1 LTGTLNHALVN
12 HSIGL
17 LITIIALALRILVI
31 IIVLALLLSYFVH
44 CLQTTPIDLELGT
57 TTSRVY

>member
-1 LTGTLNHALVN
+1 VI

-57 TTSRVY
+57 TTPRVY

>member
-1 LTGTLNHALVN
+1 VI

-17 LITIIALALRILVI
+17 LITLFALALRVLIV

-44 CLQTTPIDLELGT
+44 CLQTLPIDLELGT